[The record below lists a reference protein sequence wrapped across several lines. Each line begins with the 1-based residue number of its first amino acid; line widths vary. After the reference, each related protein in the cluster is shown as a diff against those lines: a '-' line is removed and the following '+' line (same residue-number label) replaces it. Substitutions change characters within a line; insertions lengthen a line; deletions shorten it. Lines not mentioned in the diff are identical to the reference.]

1 MKKILFLAMAAVAL
15 MACNGAGGGAGVP
28 SSDKKAINA
37 ASGDAFA
44 MVGKAKADVDKA
56 FKDAGFTLL
65 STNNQ
70 AGMPS
75 RFKAPAAKL
84 AEPEVIANAYGYN
97 YPDVK
102 TQAEFYAALDSLM
115 GAGKSVVMVYTF
127 FLNDTLILGQTH
139 VQMPCTEG
147 IGTNFAENSDKFF
160 KVIDLKGATDQNW
173 QGVVYNGEE
182 KEFANGEHTAF
193 TKFIVDNQ
201 KDGLEAQERGA
212 VILSKED
219 YNGFEYLNY
228 LFIPNEKDK
237 ADQKLDVKNNYAES
251 EFLFGQFMYVELY
264 LQQE

>member
-15 MACNGAGGGAGVP
+15 MACNGAGGGAP
-28 SSDKKAINA
+28 ASDKKAINA

-56 FKDAGFTLL
+56 FKNAGFTLVTT
-65 STNNQ
+65 SNQ

-84 AEPEVIANAYGYN
+84 AEPEMVVNIYGYN

-102 TQAEFYAALDSLM
+102 TQAEFNAALDSLM
-115 GAGKSVVMVYTF
+115 GAGKSVVTVNVL

-139 VQMPCTEG
+139 VQMPCMEG

-160 KVIDLKGATDQNW
+160 KVIDLKGAMNQKW
-173 QGVVYNGEE
+173 QGAVFNGEE
-182 KEFANGEHTAF
+182 KEFTDGEHTAF

-201 KDGLEAQERGA
+201 KDGLDAEERGA
-212 VILSKED
+212 VILSQNGD
-219 YNGFEYLNY
+219 GFEYVNY
-228 LFIPNEKDK
+228 LFIPNEEDK
-237 ADQKLDVKNNYAES
+237 ADQKLDLKNNFAES
-251 EFLFGQFMYVELY
+251 EFLFGQYMFVELF
-264 LQQE
+264 LQHQN